1 MFVNIWIVK
10 GVKIMIID
18 FWYGNTKKDIAYYD
32 CYFSDVDC
40 IYRGNVYDKDRRPIG
55 DFSGRNSVE
64 IEKYFRG

>member
-1 MFVNIWIVK
+1 
-10 GVKIMIID
+10 MIID